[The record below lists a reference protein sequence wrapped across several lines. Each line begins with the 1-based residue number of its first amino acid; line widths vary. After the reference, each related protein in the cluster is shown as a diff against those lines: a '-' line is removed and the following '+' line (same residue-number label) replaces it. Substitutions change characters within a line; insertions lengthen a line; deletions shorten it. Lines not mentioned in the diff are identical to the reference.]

1 MDRKISLLMLVGAMF
16 LLCAC
21 MPKEPQTDYPRIET
35 GIYLTW
41 LQMDLQQQYLELYQF
56 VSAEEQAFMEKEIAP
71 LINNMKH
78 RVHLY
83 NQAVLMDQPPEYTEA
98 EIRLL
103 ARQIIFKISEVTQ

>member
-1 MDRKISLLMLVGAMF
+1 MKKLLIAPALFLALMLMG
-16 LLCAC
+16 C
-21 MPKEPQTDYPRIET
+21 PQQPYQTPYPVIET
-35 GIYLTW
+35 GIYLTQ
-41 LQMDLQQQYLELYQF
+41 LQMDLQQHYLELYQF
-56 VSAEEQAFMEKEIAP
+56 VSAEEQAFMEKKIAP